1 MPRENTGYRL
11 FMIDENF
18 YSLRPPISLSELAS
32 DFGLELPIQGA
43 GDEIIELPSA
53 LSVSQPGS
61 VTFFSN
67 KRLKD
72 QLKTAR
78 ATACLTTKA
87 LEPSVSKTGM
97 IALVTKNPRATFARI
112 SSKMVALGKAELD
125 SSDIH
130 ETAEIHPTAIIGKNV
145 TIGAETKIGA
155 HCIIEDCVTIGKN
168 CFLEPFVRLSF
179 TVMGDLCHV
188 KSNTIIGG
196 TGFGVVEDSNGVFN
210 IPHLGRVVIHDS
222 VHIGSNSCVD
232 RGQLDDTVIG
242 KDVKIDNLVQIA
254 HNVVIGEGTMIAG
267 HAGIS
272 GSCVIGKNCRLG
284 GRAGLADHIKVGDG
298 GIVAAYAGVM
308 TDIPAGEMYSGV
320 PAIPIREHMRT
331 VVTLRKLGK
340 QK

>member
-1 MPRENTGYRL
+1 
-11 FMIDENF
+11 MIDENF
-18 YSLRPPISLSELAS
+18 YSLRAPMSLSDLAS
-32 DFGLELPIQGA
+32 DIGVELPVEGA
-43 GDEIIELPSA
+43 GDEMIEVPSA
-53 LSVSQPGS
+53 LSTSLPGS

-67 KRLKD
+67 KRLKK
-72 QLKTAR
+72 QLETAR

-87 LEPSVSKTGM
+87 LEPAVTKAGM
-97 IALVTKNPRATFARI
+97 IALVTENPRAAFARLT
-112 SSKMVALGKAELD
+112 SEMVTLGKASLE

-130 ETAEIHPTAIIGKNV
+130 ETAEIHPTAILGENV
-145 TIGAETKIGA
+145 TVGAGTKIGA
-155 HCIIEDCVTIGKN
+155 HCILEDSVTIGEN
-168 CFLEPFVRLSF
+168 CLIEPFVRVSF
-179 TVMGDLCHV
+179 TVMGNKCHIKTSTV
-188 KSNTIIGG
+188 IGG
-196 TGFGVVEDSNGVFN
+196 TGFGVVEDAKGVFN
-210 IPHLGRVVIHDS
+210 IPHLGRVVLHDS

-272 GSCVIGKNCRLG
+272 GSCIIGKNCRLG
-284 GRAGLADHIKVGDG
+284 GRAGLADHITVGDG